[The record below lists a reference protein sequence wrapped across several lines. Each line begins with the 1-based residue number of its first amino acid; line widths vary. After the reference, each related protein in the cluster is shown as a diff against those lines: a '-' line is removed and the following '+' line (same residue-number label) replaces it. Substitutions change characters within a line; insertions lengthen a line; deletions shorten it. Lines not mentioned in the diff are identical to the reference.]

1 MRPELAEAS
10 LSSAPRWLPWGACC
24 AALLIGLPTLSGG
37 FAGGDDQRL
46 VLQHVLVSRPSL
58 GHALELLTIPHRDL
72 YQPVP
77 LLSFSLEFAL
87 LKTLGWRADLP
98 WPEGGAWLFHLTNI
112 LLHAANTFLVW
123 TFLRRVQPYTAIAGV
138 AAGLFAVHPLQ
149 VEVIAWV
156 NGRMMLLSTGFVLL
170 TLISSARILKRSGAA
185 PLLLCLLFALLAQ
198 TSKIRVSLPLL
209 MLLTAWVM
217 QKRPNARFLAAVAS
231 VGLMTV
237 VLALVNVR
245 AAAESDMF
253 ANAEEQLK
261 GSRIARSVLALGWY
275 VQHLVWPSGLAPW
288 YEAPEWVR
296 WNDPAV
302 WRAAAI
308 LCTLLVVTAWAARR
322 LRLAWAGLL
331 WFLFS
336 MASTLPLI
344 PARNLLAADR
354 YMYLPIVGLLMI
366 VGAGYR
372 RIQEWMRPALEGLPP
387 ASRRAILSAA
397 ILAQGSAVSALAAIG
412 MMTTAYYRTTLTK
425 TQRIV
430 AVHSNS
436 PYVYERM
443 GWAYF
448 ELGEFEKAIA
458 AADEERRRHG
468 DQTAAEA
475 LMLKGLSLARRGE
488 LDEALES
495 LRAAHAQAPENPM
508 TAYRLATVLSD
519 AGKNEDALHFFKEAM
534 GKLKQF
540 NPGILHA
547 AAHARRMGERELAR
561 SWYEQVLD
569 NNAYDTVAPLA
580 LAEMA
585 LEEGRPADALARID
599 SLLAWNPEDPD
610 ARIHRGV
617 ILVRLGRPGEA
628 EAEYRRVAAVHPESV
643 EAWLNLGLLYR
654 SAGAAKEAEWA
665 FRQCLA
671 ADGDGVE
678 ALMEL
683 HDLLFEQGRFEEAAA
698 LWRERWAAVRRRQ
711 EAAARCVAA
720 LALDDKNWNGGAHAA
735 DCLPDDALPAGADRA
750 AWLDGLRGLASGR
763 IAENER
769 ALDGICGGTMEF
781 HHVLRDQLLLVAQAR
796 SRMDPQN
803 PWFYYLAA
811 RLLEADGRLEW
822 AREGYRQAL
831 ALCRDDAARRRM
843 EERLKHLEGIME
855 EGQKK

>member
-87 LKTLGWRADLP
+87 LKALGWRADLP
-98 WPEGGAWLFHLTNI
+98 WPDGGAWLFHLTNI
-112 LLHAANTFLVW
+112 LLHTANTFLVW
-123 TFLRRVQPYTAIAGV
+123 TFLRRMQPHTAIAGV
-138 AAGLFAVHPLQ
+138 AAVLFAIHPLQ

-170 TLISSARILKRSGAA
+170 TLISSARILKNSGGV
-185 PLLLCLLFALLAQ
+185 PLVLCLLFALLAQ

-217 QKRPNARFLAAVAS
+217 RKRPNARFLAAVAS
-231 VGLMTV
+231 VGLMTL

-245 AAAESDMF
+245 ATAESDMF

-296 WNDPAV
+296 WNDPVV

-308 LCTLLVVTAWAARR
+308 LCALLGVTAWAARGS
-322 LRLAWAGLL
+322 RLAWAGLL

-354 YMYLPIVGLLMI
+354 YMYLPIIGLLMI

-372 RIQEWMRPALEGLPP
+372 LIREWMRPALEGLPP
-387 ASRRAILSAA
+387 ASRGMILSAA
-397 ILAQGSAVSALAAIG
+397 ILAQGSAASALAAVG
-412 MMTTAYYRTTLTK
+412 MMTTAYYRTTLAK

-430 AVHSNS
+430 AVHPNS
-436 PYVYERM
+436 PYVHERM

-448 ELGEFEKAIA
+448 ELGEFEKAIT
-458 AADEERRRHG
+458 AADEELRRHG
-468 DQTAAEA
+468 DRTAAEA
-475 LMLKGLSLARRGE
+475 LMLKGLSLARLGKSE
-488 LDEALES
+488 EALES

-519 AGKNEDALHFFKEAM
+519 AGKNEEALDFFKDAM

-561 SWYEQVLD
+561 SWYERVLD

-585 LEEGRPADALARID
+585 LEEGRPADALARVD

-628 EAEYRRVAAVHPESV
+628 EAEYRRVAAAHPESV

-654 SAGAAKEAEWA
+654 SAGAVKEAEWA
-665 FRQCLA
+665 FRQGLA
-671 ADGDGVE
+671 ADGVE

-698 LWRERWAAVRRRQ
+698 LWRERWAAAQHRQ
-711 EAAARCVAA
+711 GAAARCVIA
-720 LALDDKNWNGGAHAA
+720 LTLDDKSWNGGARAA
-735 DCLPDDALPAGADRA
+735 DDLPDDALPAGADRA
-750 AWLDGLRGLASGR
+750 AWLDGLKGLVSGR
-763 IAENER
+763 IAENDG
-769 ALDGICGGTMEF
+769 ALDGICGGTTEF
-781 HHVLRDQLLLVAQAR
+781 HHVLRNQLLLVAQAR
-796 SRMDPQN
+796 SRMDPRN
-803 PWFYYLAA
+803 PWFYYMAA
-811 RLLEADGRLEW
+811 RLLEADGRLQW

-831 ALCRDDAARRRM
+831 ALCGDDAARQRM
-843 EERLKHLEGIME
+843 EERLKRLEDIMG
-855 EGQKK
+855 EGQRN